1 MKILLLGSGGREH
14 AIAWRLRQDDPA
26 VEIFVAPGNAG
37 TARIGHN
44 LPINV
49 TDLDGLVAW
58 AQTEK
63 PDLTV
68 VGPEAPLCAGV
79 VDRFEQAGLPIFGPN
94 AAAARLEGSKVYSKN
109 IVLKHNLPTAPGK
122 CFSDSATAL
131 AHSRATPAFPQV
143 LKADGLA
150 AGKGVVIVQTPAE
163 AEETI
168 RQIMDERVF
177 GEAGAQLII
186 EECSVGRE
194 MSIHVITD
202 GISHVMLPVSQ
213 DHKRIGENDTG
224 LNTGGMGAYAPA
236 PFATPE
242 LKAEISAK
250 IVEPVLAAFRKEGID
265 FRGILY
271 IGLMWTKSGPS
282 IIEFNV
288 RGGDPE
294 TQVLLPL
301 IETPLVEIFQA
312 VREQRLGKL
321 DVKFNTRHAVSVV
334 MAAPGYPGTPITG
347 ATINGL
353 DHESDLPDTTVFHA
367 GTKQHGRH
375 VVTGGGRVLSVT
387 AWAADL
393 ASARERAYQ
402 RVAKIHFAG
411 SQVRRDIGA
420 RLTLE

>member
-14 AIAWRLRQDDPA
+14 ALAWRMQQDDPGL
-26 VEIFVAPGNAG
+26 ELFIAPGNAG
-37 TARIGHN
+37 TARIGTN
-44 LPINV
+44 LPLSA

-58 AQTEK
+58 AQKEK

-94 AAAARLEGSKVYSKN
+94 AAAARLEGSKVYSKKV
-109 IVLKHNLPTAPGK
+109 VLKHQLPTAPGE
-122 CFSDSATAL
+122 CFSDSAAAL
-131 AHSRATPAFPQV
+131 AYSRKYNTYPQV

-150 AGKGVVIVQTPAE
+150 AGKGVVIAQTATE

-177 GEAGAQLII
+177 GEAGAQLVI
-186 EECSVGRE
+186 EECSSGRE
-194 MSIHVITD
+194 MSVHVVTD
-202 GISHVMLPVSQ
+202 GISHVVLPIAQ

-236 PFATPE
+236 PFATDE

-250 IVEPVLAAFRKEGID
+250 IVTPVLAAFRQEGID

-301 IETPLVEIFQA
+301 IDTPLVDIFQA
-312 VREQRLGKL
+312 VREQRLGVAAYSASPPGQPIWPLPASKPTSAWQ
-321 DVKFNTRHAVSVV
+321 KFILREVR
-334 MAAPGYPGTPITG
+334 YG
-347 ATINGL
+347 AI
-353 DHESDLPDTTVFHA
+353 LPLV
-367 GTKQHGRH
+367 
-375 VVTGGGRVLSVT
+375 
-387 AWAADL
+387 
-393 ASARERAYQ
+393 
-402 RVAKIHFAG
+402 
-411 SQVRRDIGA
+411 
-420 RLTLE
+420 

>member
-14 AIAWRLRQDDPA
+14 AIAWRLRQDDPG
-26 VEIFVAPGNAG
+26 VQLFIAPGNAG
-37 TARIGHN
+37 TAQIGTN
-44 LPINV
+44 LSLAA

-58 AQTEK
+58 ARREK

-79 VDRFEQAGLPIFGPN
+79 VDRFEEARLPIFGPN

-109 IVLKHNLPTAPGK
+109 FLLKYDLPTAAGA
-122 CFSDSATAL
+122 CFSDSQSAL
-131 AHSRATPAFPQV
+131 AYSRKYNTYPQV

-150 AGKGVVIVQTPAE
+150 AGKGVVIAQTPAE
-163 AEETI
+163 AEQTI
-168 RQIMDERVF
+168 HQIMDERIF
-177 GEAGAQLII
+177 GDAGAQLII

-194 MSIHVITD
+194 MSVHVVTD
-202 GISHVMLPVSQ
+202 GISHVVLPIAQ

-236 PFATPE
+236 PFATAE
-242 LKAEISAK
+242 LKAQISSK
-250 IVEPVLAAFRKEGID
+250 IIEPVLAAFRGEGID

-271 IGLMWTKSGPS
+271 IGLIWTKSGPS

-301 IETPLVEIFQA
+301 IDTPLVEIFQA

-321 DVKFNTRHAVSVV
+321 EVRFNALHAVSLVL
-334 MAAPGYPGTPITG
+334 AAAGYPGTPETG
-347 ATINGL
+347 AVIQGL
-353 DHESDLPDTTVFHA
+353 EVELPGTTLFHA
-367 GTKQHGRH
+367 GTKREATK
-375 VVTGGGRVLSVT
+375 VLTNGGRVLNVT
-387 AWAADL
+387 AWGADL
-393 ASARERAYQ
+393 AAARALAYQ
-402 RVAKIHFAG
+402 RATKIHFAG
-411 SQVRRDIGA
+411 SQYRRDIAA

>member
-14 AIAWRLRQDDPA
+14 AIAWRLRQDDPT
-26 VEIFVAPGNAG
+26 VELFIAPGNAG
-37 TARIGHN
+37 TARIGTN
-44 LPINV
+44 LPLSA
-49 TDLDGLVAW
+49 TDLDGLFAW
-58 AQTEK
+58 AQKEK
-63 PDLTV
+63 PDLTI

-109 IVLKHNLPTAPGK
+109 FVLKHHLPTAPGF
-122 CFSDSATAL
+122 CFSDSASAL
-131 AHSRATPAFPQV
+131 DYSRKYNTYPQV

-150 AGKGVVIVQTPAE
+150 AGKGVVIAQTAAE
-163 AEETI
+163 AEATI

-194 MSIHVITD
+194 MSVHVVTD
-202 GISHVMLPVSQ
+202 GIAHIVLPIAQ

-236 PFATPE
+236 PFATSE

-250 IVEPVLAAFRKEGID
+250 IVKPVLAAFQKEGID

-301 IETPLVEIFQA
+301 IQTPLVEIFQA
-312 VREQRLGKL
+312 VREQRLGAL
-321 DVKFNTRHAVSVV
+321 TVKFNALHAVSIV
-334 MAAPGYPGTPITG
+334 MAAAGYPGTPQTG

-367 GTKQHGRH
+367 GTKQAGRH

-387 AWAADL
+387 AWGADL
-393 ASARERAYQ
+393 ARARELAYH
-402 RVAKIHFAG
+402 RVSKIHFAG
-411 SQVRRDIGA
+411 CQVRRDIGA

>member
-14 AIAWRLRQDDPA
+14 AIAWRLHRDNPNVQLF
-26 VEIFVAPGNAG
+26 IAPGNAG
-37 TARIGHN
+37 TAKIGTN
-44 LPINV
+44 LPLSA

-58 AQTEK
+58 AQKER

-79 VDRFEQAGLPIFGPN
+79 VDRFEQAGLPIFGPT
-94 AAAARLEGSKVYSKN
+94 AAGARLEGSKVYSKKFL
-109 IVLKHNLPTAPGK
+109 LKYQLPTAPGE
-122 CFSDSATAL
+122 CFSDSASAL
-131 AHSRATPAFPQV
+131 AYSRKYNTYPQV

-150 AGKGVVIVQTPAE
+150 AGKGVVIAQTAAE

-168 RQIMDERVF
+168 RQIMDERIF
-177 GEAGAQLII
+177 GEAGAQLVI

-194 MSIHVITD
+194 MSVHVVTD
-202 GISHVMLPVSQ
+202 GISHVVLPIAQ

-236 PFATPE
+236 PFATDE

-250 IVEPVLAAFRKEGID
+250 IIEPVLAAFRAEGID

-271 IGLMWTKSGPS
+271 IGLMWTKNGPS

-294 TQVLLPL
+294 TQVMLPL

-312 VREQRLGKL
+312 VREQRLGSL
-321 DVKFNTRHAVSVV
+321 TVKFNALHAVSIV
-334 MAAPGYPGTPITG
+334 MAAEGYPGTPQTG
-347 ATINGL
+347 AVIEGL
-353 DHESDLPDTTVFHA
+353 EADLPGTTIFHA
-367 GTKQHGRH
+367 GTKRAGDA
-375 VVTGGGRVLSVT
+375 VVTSGGRVLSVT
-387 AWAADL
+387 AWASDL
-393 ASARERAYQ
+393 ATARDLAYQ

-411 SQVRRDIGA
+411 SQVRRDIAA